1 MKGNL
6 TTMTTTLPLIA
17 ISTILNNLSIYSSL
31 GHVEAKIKHHPNM
44 TILLTDNL
52 MTEMTVG
59 PTEVA
64 KEGMSVIL
72 KICKST
78 TVIVPMK
85 IAVILIRTGA
95 TTMTMMI

>member
-6 TTMTTTLPLIA
+6 TTMTTTLPLIV
-17 ISTILNNLSIYSSL
+17 ISTILNNPSIYSSL
-31 GHVEAKIKHHPNM
+31 DLVEAKIKHPPNM

-52 MTEMTVG
+52 MTEMTVE

-72 KICKST
+72 KIYKT
-78 TVIVPMK
+78 TIVIVPMT

-95 TTMTMMI
+95 TAMTMMI